1 VIKPEEWVPGP
12 RPGGRRGWLVL
23 LAGAV
28 RHKKPDKIVFVGKL
42 PSMRRN

>member
-1 VIKPEEWVPGP
+1 
-12 RPGGRRGWLVL
+12 VL